1 MRATVS
7 KNFRDEI
14 IKYYPACNLDISYMR
29 FLQYRLFSN
38 NWEDESKKLLKVPQF
53 ALAYCEGKTKELASK
68 NYKGHLFLQ
77 DFSRKVQYITWSDW
91 SYASGKCRVVEF
103 PIDDRLE
110 FLLMLDVHKDY
121 KNEDGRVY
129 LISGIKFT
137 TRNRNAE
144 LKKAQSKLREQLDDL
159 RKCRKVRQGAA
170 KIFLYMMKVDIKHFT
185 KIIDSNIDTVELAIK
200 NEIDLAE
207 TKKKV
212 YLEQID
218 CLREVRKPML
228 HGVNNSWRLYDEGV
242 SITGLPRQYRKMLCK
257 GWTEFDIKSS
267 QLAIV
272 SSRWKIQSIH
282 TFLSNRNSVWD
293 LFFKVFPVPADEYD
307 ETKRF
312 FKQSLYSV
320 VFGKLESSIAQEYDK
335 LFGIG
340 AGAKFS
346 NIWLVR
352 DLFDAREREINRLA
366 NVPNGRYYSIVAG
379 LTCNPNNY
387 FKTGMSKGELKKY
400 QKNGVMPYTQRKRI
414 TSVMA
419 QEVQMIEMAILSPVI
434 ELAERN
440 SKNYVITLWQHDGFS
455 VKFLDK
461 SKRDKYTKV
470 IVNNFQATI
479 DSLRSFD
486 IPTYLEY
493 EHL

>member
-1 MRATVS
+1 MRHTVS

-14 IKYYPACNLDISYMR
+14 IKIYPNCKNDISYLR

-38 NWEDESKKLLKVPQF
+38 NWENESENLIKVPQF
-53 ALAYCEGKTKELASK
+53 ALAYCEGKQKQLASK

-77 DFSRKVQYITWSDW
+77 RFSRDIQYISWSDW
-91 SYASGKCRVVEF
+91 SYEQGRCRVVEF
-103 PIDDRLE
+103 PIDKSLE
-110 FLLMLDVHKDY
+110 LLLASDLHKDY
-121 KNEDGRVY
+121 KNKGGRVY
-129 LISGIKFT
+129 LISGAKFT

-144 LKKAQSKLREQLDDL
+144 LKKAQEKLLDDLDDL

-170 KIFLYMMKVDIKHFT
+170 KIFFYMMKVDIKHYR
-185 KIIDSNIDTVELAIK
+185 KIIDSNIDNVELAINK
-200 NEIDLAE
+200 RIDLAE

-212 YLEQID
+212 YLEIID
-218 CLREVRKPML
+218 CLKEIKKPML
-228 HGVNNSWRLYDEGV
+228 HGVKNSWRLYDEGV

-272 SSRWKIQSIH
+272 SSRWNIPSIH
-282 TFLSNRNSVWD
+282 KFLSDRNSVWD
-293 LFFKVFPVPADEYD
+293 LFFNVFPVADDEYD

-312 FKQSLYSV
+312 FKQSLYSI
-320 VFGKLESSIAQEYDK
+320 VFGKLEANIAKEYDN
-335 LFGIG
+335 LFGTG

-346 NIWLVR
+346 KIWLVK
-352 DLFDAREREINRLA
+352 DLFDAREAEITRLA
-366 NVPNGRYYSIVAG
+366 NAPQGRHYSLAAG
-379 LTCNPNNY
+379 MSSSVNNY
-387 FKTGMSKGELKKY
+387 FKTGMSKSELKKF
-400 QKNGVMPYTQRKRI
+400 KSTGTMPYTQRKRI

-434 ELAERN
+434 DLAEKN

-455 VKFLDK
+455 VKFLNA
-461 SKRDKYTKV
+461 SKRDAYTQV
-470 IVNNFQATI
+470 ITNGFQANL
-479 DSLRSFD
+479 DSLKHFN